1 MSDSQAYEYRA
12 FLLQIAE
19 KLSQEDSKKIAYLED
34 LPSDMESKPPLTLL
48 MQLEMRGRV
57 SASKPDDLA
66 KILKMIGRHDLAK
79 KVKDFAKQ
87 QKKGRPT
94 AQSEL
99 QRLDHATMRLNASL
113 QVTLLQCEILMQQV
127 VNLREEAER
136 SEGYKRV
143 EEVVGEAHAIA
154 EHFYRKLQYASKF
167 VLREQNSD
175 SNPCSPDSQLSS
187 LDFEAESQ
195 ASVLTSAPA
204 TSSLL
209 NQSPAGCSRLTHA
222 VNSSELRAAVDNLK
236 SQSASLPRPFRGTT
250 QAQLTAASA
259 SGSGTTTKQPLLPP
273 ANQRHPHLPQVD
285 NTPAPAPAPALARHG
300 CSLPRSQGGSP
311 GPLLLPSSA
320 VTATAGDHTGRH
332 LVQGWEEQPRS
343 GITVQQ
349 LVTGRLKP
357 TPPPKPKIKGDQ
369 KVKQTDKDKDKT
381 DSPVPNNGLH
391 ATQKVDAQNTKPK
404 DADPDYDYVQSSSYT
419 GTGDSGFGDCR
430 EFLRVSVSDEY
441 QLPSQLQGAQHPPRA
456 AHIHAAGQKQQQQQR
471 LQGGSLDASY
481 SGVNRSAEPR
491 YYKSLQRDAIQGKLS
506 LKVINT

>member
-1 MSDSQAYEYRA
+1 MSDSQVYEYRA

-19 KLSQEDSKKIAYLED
+19 KLSQDDSKKIAYLED
-34 LPSDMESKPPLTLL
+34 LPSDMESKPAPLTLL

-57 SASKPDDLA
+57 PASKPDDLA
-66 KILKMIGRHDLAK
+66 KILKTIGRHDLAK

-167 VLREQNSD
+167 VQEEQYRAQNSD

-195 ASVLTSAPA
+195 ASVLTPAPA

-209 NQSPAGCSRLTHA
+209 NQSPAGCSRLTHV

-285 NTPAPAPAPALARHG
+285 NTPAPAPARHG
-300 CSLPRSQGGSP
+300 CSLPRSRGGSP
-311 GPLLLPSSA
+311 GPLPLPSSA
-320 VTATAGDHTGRH
+320 VTATAGDRTGRH
-332 LVQGWEEQPRS
+332 LVQGREEQPRS

-357 TPPPKPKIKGDQ
+357 DPPPKPLKIKGDQ
-369 KVKQTDKDKDKT
+369 KVKQAVKDEDKT
-381 DSPVPNNGLH
+381 DSSVPNN
-391 ATQKVDAQNTKPK
+391 ATQKVDAQTTKLK
-404 DADPDYDYVQSSSYT
+404 DDPDYDYVQSSSYT

-430 EFLRVSVSDEY
+430 EFLQVPLSDEY
-441 QLPSQLQGAQHPPRA
+441 QLPGQAQHPPHA
-456 AHIHAAGQKQQQQQR
+456 AHIHTTGQKQQQQR

-506 LKVINT
+506 FNT

>member
-12 FLLQIAE
+12 FLIQIAD

-48 MQLEMRGRV
+48 MQLEMRGSV

-99 QRLDHATMRLNASL
+99 QRFDHATMKLNASL
-113 QVTLLQCEILMQQV
+113 QVTLLQCKILLQQV

-154 EHFYRKLQYASKF
+154 EHFHRKLQYASKF
-167 VLREQNSD
+167 VQEEQYREQNGD

-187 LDFEAESQ
+187 LDFEAESS
-195 ASVLTSAPA
+195 ALAPTPAPA
-204 TSSLL
+204 TSSL
-209 NQSPAGCSRLTHA
+209 QSSQPSAGCVRLTHA

-236 SQSASLPRPFRGTT
+236 AQSASLPRLPRVSPITT
-250 QAQLTAASA
+250 TAS
-259 SGSGTTTKQPLLPP
+259 SGSAKQPLLPP
-273 ANQRHPHLPQVD
+273 SNQRHPHPPQAD
-285 NTPAPAPAPALARHG
+285 NTPATAPARQG
-300 CSLPRSQGGSP
+300 SLPRSRAGSP
-311 GPLLLPSSA
+311 GPLPLPSS
-320 VTATAGDHTGRH
+320 TATAGDHTGRH
-332 LVQGWEEQPRS
+332 LVQGREEQPRS
-343 GITVQQ
+343 GVTVQQ

-357 TPPPKPKIKGDQ
+357 DPPPKPKIKGDQ
-369 KVKQTDKDKDKT
+369 KVKQAVKDEDKT

-391 ATQKVDAQNTKPK
+391 AIQKVDVQNTKPK
-404 DADPDYDYVQSSSYT
+404 DDPDYDYVQPSSYT
-419 GTGDSGFGDCR
+419 GTGDSGFSDCR
-430 EFLRVSVSDEY
+430 EFLRVPLSDEY
-441 QLPSQLQGAQHPPRA
+441 QLPGQLQGAQHPPHT
-456 AHIHAAGQKQQQQQR
+456 AHQHTAGQQQQQR

-481 SGVNRSAEPR
+481 SGVNGSAEPR
-491 YYKSLQRDAIQGKLS
+491 YYKSLQRDAIQGKPL
-506 LKVINT
+506 LKIINTQYA

>member
-12 FLLQIAE
+12 FLIQIAD

-48 MQLEMRGRV
+48 MQLEMRGSV

-94 AQSEL
+94 AQNEL
-99 QRLDHATMRLNASL
+99 QRFDHATMKLNASL
-113 QVTLLQCEILMQQV
+113 QVTLLQCKILLQQV

-136 SEGYKRV
+136 LEGYKRV

-154 EHFYRKLQYASKF
+154 EHFHRKLQYASKF
-167 VLREQNSD
+167 VQEEQYREQNGD

-187 LDFEAESQ
+187 LDFEAESS
-195 ASVLTSAPA
+195 ALAPTPAPA
-204 TSSLL
+204 TSSL
-209 NQSPAGCSRLTHA
+209 QSSQPPAGCVRLTHA

-236 SQSASLPRPFRGTT
+236 AQSASLPRLPRVSPTT
-250 QAQLTAASA
+250 TTAS
-259 SGSGTTTKQPLLPP
+259 SGSAKQPLLPP
-273 ANQRHPHLPQVD
+273 SNQRHPHPPQVD
-285 NTPAPAPAPALARHG
+285 NTPATAPARHG
-300 CSLPRSQGGSP
+300 SLPRSRAGSP
-311 GPLLLPSSA
+311 GPLPLPSGA
-320 VTATAGDHTGRH
+320 ATATAGDHTGRH
-332 LVQGWEEQPRS
+332 LVQGREEQPHS
-343 GITVQQ
+343 GVTVQQ

-357 TPPPKPKIKGDQ
+357 APPPKPKIKGDQ
-369 KVKQTDKDKDKT
+369 KVKQAVKDEDKT

-391 ATQKVDAQNTKPK
+391 AIQKVDAQNTKPK
-404 DADPDYDYVQSSSYT
+404 DDPDYDYVQSSSYT

-430 EFLRVSVSDEY
+430 EFLQVPLSDEY
-441 QLPSQLQGAQHPPRA
+441 QLPGQLQGAQHPPHV
-456 AHIHAAGQKQQQQQR
+456 AHTAGQQQR

-481 SGVNRSAEPR
+481 SGSAEPR
-491 YYKSLQRDAIQGKLS
+491 YYKSLQRDAIQGKLG
-506 LKVINT
+506 LIVVENYQYLIW